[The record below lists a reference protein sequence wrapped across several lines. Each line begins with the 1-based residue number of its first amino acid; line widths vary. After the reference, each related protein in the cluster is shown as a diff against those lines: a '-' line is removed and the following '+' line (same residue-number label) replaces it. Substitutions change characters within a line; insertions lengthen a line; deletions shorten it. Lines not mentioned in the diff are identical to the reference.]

1 MGKRKVG
8 RRGLPVNEVRQLE
21 RLIVAG
27 QDRQTILQQSGV
39 GTNTLRKAERHA
51 LPAQRPNPAYARCET
66 CGVRVKIPCVACHVK
81 RMQQLWSIA
90 EDFRA
95 KKRRRRKK
103 KVRA

>member
-21 RLIVAG
+21 RLIAAG

-39 GTNTLRKAERHA
+39 GLNTLRKAERHA
-51 LPAQRPNPAYARCET
+51 LPAQRSNPALARCET
-66 CGVRVKIPCVACHVK
+66 CGARVKLPCVACHVK
-81 RMQQLWSIA
+81 RLQRLWSLA
-90 EDFRA
+90 EEFRA

-103 KVRA
+103 KVSH